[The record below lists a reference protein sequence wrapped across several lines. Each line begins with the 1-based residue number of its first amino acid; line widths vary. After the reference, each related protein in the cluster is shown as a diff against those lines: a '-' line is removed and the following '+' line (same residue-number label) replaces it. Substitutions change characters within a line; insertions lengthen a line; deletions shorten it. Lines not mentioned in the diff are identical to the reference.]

1 MGFLVGKGQ
10 GAYNLLIGMDRSE
23 ITKVSCEKGRR
34 DLRLITFEGI
44 EHRLSEQN
52 WKQLLRRFDARKSKL
67 NSRGYRVISVNSI
80 CAKRD
85 YKCIRCP
92 LRDPHK
98 KINSCT
104 YLFREIIG
112 KDLFQHLYMFDCG
125 IMWEPKFDSEVRHS
139 LQRVTN
145 VLSAAPYISPRPPL

>member
-1 MGFLVGKGQ
+1 M
-10 GAYNLLIGMDRSE
+10 
-23 ITKVSCEKGRR
+23 
-34 DLRLITFEGI
+34 RLITFEGI

-67 NSRGYRVISVNSI
+67 NTNGYNFIRVNSI
-80 CAKRD
+80 CVQRE

-112 KDLFQHLYMFDCG
+112 EDLFPHLYMFDCG
-125 IMWEPKFDSEVRHS
+125 IMWEPKFDSEVRQA
-139 LQRVTN
+139 LQKVTE
-145 VLSAAPYISPRPPL
+145 VLSTAERL